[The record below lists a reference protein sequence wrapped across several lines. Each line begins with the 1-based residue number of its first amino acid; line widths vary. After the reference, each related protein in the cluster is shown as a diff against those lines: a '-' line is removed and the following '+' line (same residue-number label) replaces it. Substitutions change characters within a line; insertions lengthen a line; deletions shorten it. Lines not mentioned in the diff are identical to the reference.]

1 MASIA
6 NCECLPEGTQF
17 QCWDGSYLG
26 LIKLELQSKG
36 QQIGGISYSQ
46 DFPSGLGRS
55 PFEHVV
61 VSRTRT
67 RFRVATFARS
77 LERGTPGE
85 TTLGQ
90 GENRLLKN
98 CYGSKLADNIW
109 GWVKTLVPSEPQ
121 NSWDLWMF
129 IPLKMVSIGIDH
141 GSYDN
146 IDHFDDFH
154 QFSCGPKSLTRSC
167 IEINFCGSCQSLP
180 S

>member
-1 MASIA
+1 MAMASIA

-55 PFEHVV
+55 PFENVV

-90 GENRLLKN
+90 GENGLLKN
-98 CYGSKLADNIW
+98 CYGSKLADNI
-109 GWVKTLVPSEPQ
+109 
-121 NSWDLWMF
+121 
-129 IPLKMVSIGIDH
+129 
-141 GSYDN
+141 
-146 IDHFDDFH
+146 
-154 QFSCGPKSLTRSC
+154 
-167 IEINFCGSCQSLP
+167 
-180 S
+180 